1 MKKVLSII
9 FIIIILNMTTLCA
22 NSKVPTLLQHR
33 QLETAIYDNSDV
45 EQVMMAV
52 VSTLQDSDFIVEE
65 YEPELGHIR
74 ATKLFKQRYINKGR
88 FAVQSVLFAAAASY
102 AVFTWGS
109 TAAYTYKPARKITD
123 ELHAKNIIVDT
134 NVNVQKFGENKT
146 KVRIVFVE
154 KILQNAEG
162 FSYTKQAP
170 LRAFRIYN
178 NSLYQE
184 FFKQVYQK
192 LGEN

>member
-1 MKKVLSII
+1 MKRIICIVLTII
-9 FIIIILNMTTLCA
+9 FMNLSACVLA
-22 NSKVPTLLQHR
+22 KSPTDLQRR
-33 QLETAIYDNSDV
+33 QLETAIYNNSNV
-45 EQVMMAV
+45 EQVMAAV

-65 YEPELGHIR
+65 FEPELGHIK

-88 FAVQSVLFAAAASY
+88 LAGQSVLLAAATSY
-102 AVFTWGS
+102 AVFTWGT

-134 NVNVQKFGENKT
+134 NVNVEKFGEDKT

-170 LRAFRIYN
+170 LRAFRVKDN
-178 NSLYQE
+178 NVYQE
-184 FFKQVYQK
+184 FFNQVWAK
-192 LGEN
+192 LGKG